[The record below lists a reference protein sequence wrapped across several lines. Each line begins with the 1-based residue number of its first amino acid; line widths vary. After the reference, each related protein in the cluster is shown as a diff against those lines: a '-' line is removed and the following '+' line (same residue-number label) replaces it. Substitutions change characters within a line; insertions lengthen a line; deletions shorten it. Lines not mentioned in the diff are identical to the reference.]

1 MVNDRWDEVSISH
14 HDLFPA
20 LSSSSYVSD
29 DKDEGDEE
37 VIARVFDPCDG
48 GGAYDAPVEG
58 STLVKT
64 SLP

>member
-1 MVNDRWDEVSISH
+1 MRD
-14 HDLFPA
+14 F
-20 LSSSSYVSD
+20 
-29 DKDEGDEE
+29 KDEGDEE